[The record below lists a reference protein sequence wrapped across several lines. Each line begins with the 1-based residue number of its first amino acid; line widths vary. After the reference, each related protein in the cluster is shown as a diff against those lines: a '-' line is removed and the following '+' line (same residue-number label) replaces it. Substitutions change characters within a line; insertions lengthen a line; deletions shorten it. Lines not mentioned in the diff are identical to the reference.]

1 MLRDTSSVFSHLIS
15 KEEADENN
23 KAFTSVRACVSE
35 PDAAVI
41 KTEEKEKIPEKPSYR
56 IVGEVFKTYILIEQ
70 GEKMLIIDKHAAH
83 ERMIFNR
90 LSKTDF
96 SEESRMLLLP
106 VSVTLSGKEYAAVI
120 ENLDVFRKGGFLV
133 EDFGDGAV
141 VVRGF
146 PLVLS
151 KEDIPLIITEMAG
164 ELLKGK
170 RNPVPEKLQWLYHS
184 AACRAA
190 IKAGDTL
197 KKEETEAFVEKLLS
211 DESIR
216 YCPHGRPVMY
226 ELSKHEIEK
235 QFGRV

>member
-1 MLRDTSSVFSHLIS
+1 MVD
-15 KEEADENN
+15 
-23 KAFTSVRACVSE
+23 
-35 PDAAVI
+35 
-41 KTEEKEKIPEKPSYR
+41 
-56 IVGEVFKTYILIEQ
+56 
-70 GEKMLIIDKHAAH
+70 
-83 ERMIFNR
+83 
-90 LSKTDF
+90 
-96 SEESRMLLLP
+96 
-106 VSVTLSGKEYAAVI
+106 
-120 ENLDVFRKGGFLV
+120 
-133 EDFGDGAV
+133 DFGDGAV

-170 RNPVPEKLQWLYHS
+170 TKPVPEKLQWLYHS
-184 AACRAA
+184 ASCRAA
-190 IKAGDTL
+190 IKAGDAL
-197 KKEETEAFVEKLLS
+197 KEEETSAFVEKLLS